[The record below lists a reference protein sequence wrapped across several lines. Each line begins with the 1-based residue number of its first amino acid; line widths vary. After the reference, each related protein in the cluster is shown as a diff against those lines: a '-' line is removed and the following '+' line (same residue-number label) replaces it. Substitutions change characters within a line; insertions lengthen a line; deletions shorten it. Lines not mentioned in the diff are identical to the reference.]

1 MTTEVAIIKQENL
14 QQIVQG
20 APQSYNDNRTSHDKC
35 LAFAQQLMQAVQQ
48 NGGQLNDELDQRLAS
63 FIEKAR
69 RTVKAMNER
78 RSPFTKLFDQVRTQF
93 TQIENDIDPGKQGT
107 IPYQLQGLR
116 NQYAAKK
123 LREQQ
128 EAQRKAM
135 AEKQHKDALDRLA
148 TDIKNDFENKFQKL
162 LDQSVKSLTTLDE
175 HVTLDN
181 YEESQGRIKTASTTL
196 HDGFIQGLRFM
207 GNLSSYPGV
216 TPAEVQQKEA
226 YAKEVLQP
234 QFSQQFQYEMETN
247 RDYILDRLPSKK
259 KELEQIAAANKEE
272 AARLQKEKEEREK
285 AEKQRLEEERKEKQ
299 EEAEKAKQLEQQ
311 QKEMAGLFDGQTI
324 VSAGTAHKAKVTKK
338 IKLLDP
344 EGILSIISMWWS
356 KEGCQLSTEELAKK
370 FKSQISFCEKIAN
383 KEGTLIQSE
392 FVEYVDD
399 VKVK

>member
-20 APQSYNDNRTSHDKC
+20 APQSYYDNRTSHDKC
-35 LAFAQQLMQAVQQ
+35 LAFAQQLMQAIQQ

-93 TQIENDIDPGKQGT
+93 TQIENDIDPAKRGT
-107 IPYQLQGLR
+107 IPYQLQEIR
-116 NQYAAKK
+116 NKYAAMK

-128 EAQRKAM
+128 EEQRKAM
-135 AEKQHKDALDRLA
+135 AEKQRKDALDRLA

-162 LDQSVKSLTTLDE
+162 LDQSVKFLATLDE
-175 HVTLDN
+175 QVTLDN
-181 YEESQGRIKTASTTL
+181 YDEFKGRIETASTTL
-196 HDGFIQGLRFM
+196 PDGFIQNLRFM

-234 QFSQQFQYEMETN
+234 QFSQQYQYEMETN

-285 AEKQRLEEERKEKQ
+285 AEKQRLEEERKKKQ

-311 QKEMAGLFDGQTI
+311 QKEMAGLFDGQYI
-324 VSAGTAHKAKVTKK
+324 VSAGAAHKAKVTKK
-338 IKLLDP
+338 INLLDP

-356 KEGCQLSTEELAKK
+356 KEGCHLSTEELAKK

>member
-93 TQIENDIDPGKQGT
+93 TQIENDIDPAKRGT
-107 IPYQLQGLR
+107 IPYQLQEIR
-116 NQYAAKK
+116 NKYAAMK
-123 LREQQ
+123 LRKQQ
-128 EAQRKAM
+128 EEQRKAM

-148 TDIKNDFENKFQKL
+148 TDIKNDFEEKFQKL
-162 LDQSVKSLTTLDE
+162 LNQSVKFLTTLDE

-181 YEESQGRIKTASTTL
+181 YDEFQKRIETAVTTL
-196 HDGFIQGLRFM
+196 HDNFIQSLRFM

-285 AEKQRLEEERKEKQ
+285 AEKQRLEEERKKKQ

-311 QKEMAGLFDGQTI
+311 QKEMAGLFDSQSI
-324 VSAGTAHKAKVTKK
+324 VSAGAAHKAKVTKK
-338 IKLLDP
+338 INLLDP

-356 KEGCQLSTEELAKK
+356 KEGCHLSTEELAKK